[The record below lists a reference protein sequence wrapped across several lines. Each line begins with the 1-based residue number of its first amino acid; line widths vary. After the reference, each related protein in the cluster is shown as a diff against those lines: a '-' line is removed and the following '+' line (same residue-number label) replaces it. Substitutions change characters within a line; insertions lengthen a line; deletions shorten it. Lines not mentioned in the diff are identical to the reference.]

1 MSSLGGEYRDTFLTT
16 KTCNRGT
23 TMKKMK
29 TVWTALLLLVSLI
42 LLASCIILPPQD
54 AQVVRVTF
62 DSQGATVEAD
72 PATKYVEVGSVGA
85 LPTEPIKT
93 NYTFGGWWT
102 ASNGG
107 GTEFKATNFVTR
119 DITVYA
125 KWVGAPQTKAP
136 EKQIGTETVIIEQVA
151 AKPAEKVPAQ
161 IEYKV
166 GVPGPAGGYVFF
178 DKGAY
183 NTEFGSWDGTKWT
196 KEGDGSLSWRY
207 LEAAPADLKIGDNEL
222 FPFGYYRPERSNLV
236 VGTETAIG
244 TGKAN
249 TVALMNAKGN
259 AYRYQDTT
267 NETMT
272 SEYAAKLCDDFK
284 LDKFDDWFL
293 PAHDEL
299 NLMYFT
305 LYRNDIGDFTGD
317 YYWSSSE
324 FDGEGAWV
332 QLFQHEYRSPHWRFT
347 EHRVRPIRAF

>member
-1 MSSLGGEYRDTFLTT
+1 
-16 KTCNRGT
+16 
-23 TMKKMK
+23 MKKMK
-29 TVWTALLLLVSLI
+29 TVWTVLLLLVSFV
-42 LLASCIILPPQD
+42 LLVSCLMLPPQD

-72 PATKYVEVGSVGA
+72 PATKYVEVGYVGA

-93 NYTFGGWWT
+93 NYTFDGWWT
-102 ASNGG
+102 APDGG
-107 GTEFKATNFVTR
+107 GTKFTASNLVTR
-119 DITVYA
+119 NITVYA
-125 KWVGAPQTKAP
+125 KWVSSPEAKVP
-136 EKQIGTETVIIEQVA
+136 EKQIETEATQTVQA
-151 AKPAEKVPAQ
+151 SAKPIEKIPAQ

-196 KEGDGSLSWRY
+196 KEGDGPLSWRY

-222 FPFGYYRPERSNLV
+222 FPFGYYRLERSNLV

-249 TVALMNAKGN
+249 TVALVNAMGD
-259 AYRYQDTT
+259 AYRYQSTT
-267 NETMT
+267 NEKTT

-284 LDKFDDWFL
+284 LGQFDDWFL
-293 PAHDEL
+293 PAQDEL

-305 LYRNDIGDFTGD
+305 LYRKDLGDFIRD

-324 FDGEGAWV
+324 FDTESAWV

-347 EHRVRPIRAF
+347 EHHVRPIRAF